1 LRKATLTAAVA
12 AIGSLALAG
21 TASAATPENW
31 ATHSIT
37 QQSIVKLYNSTG
49 GTLQG
54 KKPVTIDAYLSTRDP
69 QSPKAAKQ
77 SQAVAT
83 VDMTFPAGA
92 TVNAIGTCKLWP
104 TSKPWDLKKN
114 CGSAKIGEGWA
125 LVSGLGTTALHRL
138 TTDSNQTTAPSATG
152 NYKDAPA
159 DCLVGDA
166 TQYSRTY
173 ETATLFKS
181 PLAGLSCTPQG
192 FTWVHI
198 SAYAGMG
205 NGAVDAATGKV
216 YDRSDSKKKKAA
228 AVTDK
233 KAIVFAN
240 DNGVAAISFAGTIKT
255 NSNKTV
261 TLHVDLPAF
270 NSAGLKGYLPLDADL
285 VDFRFVLNSTK
296 YITAGACPSNKQAP
310 VVSKISY
317 SPFPGDYS
325 AGNTSVYPL
334 QTISSAN
341 TCK

>member
-1 LRKATLTAAVA
+1 MRKATLTAAVA

-21 TASAATPENW
+21 SASATENW

-37 QQSIVKLYNSTG
+37 QQSTVKLYNGTG
-49 GTLQG
+49 ATLQG

-92 TVNAIGTCKLWP
+92 TVNAIGTCTLWP

-114 CGSAKIGEGWA
+114 CIKSKVGEGWA
-125 LVSGLGTTALHRL
+125 LVSGLGTSALTRL
-138 TTDSNQTTAPSATG
+138 GSASNQTTAPSGTG
-152 NYKDAPA
+152 NYSDAPA
-159 DCLVGDA
+159 DCSPSDSA
-166 TQYSRTY
+166 QYSRTY
-173 ETATLFKS
+173 ETGLSFS
-181 PLAGLSCTPQG
+181 NPLAGLSCLPQG
-192 FTWVHI
+192 LTWVHVL
-198 SAYAGMG
+198 AYAGMG
-205 NGAVDAATGKV
+205 NGVVDKVTGKV
-216 YDRSDSKKKKAA
+216 YDRTDTVAKKKAA
-228 AVTDK
+228 KVTDK
-233 KAIVFAN
+233 TAIIFAN
-240 DNGVAAISFAGTIKT
+240 DNGVAALSFNGTIIK

-270 NSAGLKGYLPLDADL
+270 NTAGLKGYLPLDADL

-310 VVSKISY
+310 VVSKITY
-317 SPFPGDYS
+317 SPFPGDYAAS
-325 AGNTSVYPL
+325 NLSVYPD
-334 QTISSAN
+334 QTITSAN